1 MQEYL
6 TERLGLSQDE
16 LDHGGYIIQ
25 TTLDPELQRA
35 GDAAVVATLPLG
47 DTRAATFSAVEP
59 GTGHLLALSVNRIFG
74 YDRNDPTQES
84 FNLNV
89 APSRGAG
96 STVQGVR
103 RGGRAGPGVLD
114 GVHAEDVGPVLLP
127 RLRGGRRAV
136 QGP

>member
-1 MQEYL
+1 M
-6 TERLGLSQDE
+6 
-16 LDHGGYIIQ
+16 LD
-25 TTLDPELQRA
+25 
-35 GDAAVVATLPLG
+35 TLPLG

-96 STVQGVR
+96 STYKVFVAAAALA
-103 RGGRAGPGVLD
+103 RGYSTP
-114 GVHAEDVGPVLLP
+114 VHADGAETRTTPASTRRTAARTRSATP
-127 RLRGGRRAV
+127 AATGRRWT
-136 QGP
+136 